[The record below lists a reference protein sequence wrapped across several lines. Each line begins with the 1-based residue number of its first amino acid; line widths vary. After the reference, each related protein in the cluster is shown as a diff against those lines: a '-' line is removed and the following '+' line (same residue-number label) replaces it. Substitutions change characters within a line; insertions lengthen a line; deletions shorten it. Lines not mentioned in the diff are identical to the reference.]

1 MKILGL
7 DALSEAE
14 NIHGPNH
21 SKKYNGGRARL
32 NIRTTYSFQC
42 IGNSLIHRLS
52 IASHSIDERYFVVNL
67 VHSLVVVAHVV
78 LVVVVTIVRVVYVT
92 NAMDICHSELNIITI
107 KSLKH
112 NQ

>member
-52 IASHSIDERYFVVNL
+52 IASHSIDERYLLVNL

-78 LVVVVTIVRVVYVT
+78 LVVVTIVRVVYVSH
-92 NAMDICHSELNIITI
+92 AMDICHSELNIITI
-107 KSLKH
+107 KSLKD